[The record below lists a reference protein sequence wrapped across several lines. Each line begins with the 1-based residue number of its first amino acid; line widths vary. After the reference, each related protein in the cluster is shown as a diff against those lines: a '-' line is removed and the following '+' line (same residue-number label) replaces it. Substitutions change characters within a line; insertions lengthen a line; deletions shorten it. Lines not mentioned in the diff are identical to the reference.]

1 MNTGKKELRSIL
13 EELAALK
20 LPHMATE
27 LEKQYRQPKF
37 HDTGRLE
44 LISTI
49 IHAEYTAT
57 MEARYAS
64 RLKKAKLKGSACT
77 LEQCKDSKE
86 RQYQPRD
93 IVETL
98 VSLDFIRSGMNL
110 CIFGASDSGK
120 TYLAKALGAEAC
132 REFRVAYYHCD
143 DLVGDL
149 AAMRKTDY
157 LKYKKKL
164 QALTNLDL
172 VILDD
177 FLLHP
182 ITEDDEVKGMY
193 DILERRNELTRSC
206 IICSQREPKAW
217 PSMLMEDEVSSN
229 SILKRVTK
237 HYNVMIERK
246 VADS

>member
-1 MNTGKKELRSIL
+1 MNTGNKELRSIL

-20 LPHMATE
+20 LPNMATE

-57 MEARYAS
+57 TEARYAS

-77 LEQCKDSKE
+77 LEQCKDSEE

-143 DLVGDL
+143 ELVGDL

-157 LKYKKKL
+157 PKYKKKL
-164 QALTNLDL
+164 QALTKLDL

-182 ITEDDEVKGMY
+182 ITDDDEVKGLY

-237 HYNVMIERK
+237 HYNVMIEKK

>member
-1 MNTGKKELRSIL
+1 MNTGNKELRSIL

-57 MEARYAS
+57 TEARYAS
-64 RLKKAKLKGSACT
+64 RLKKAKLKGNACT
-77 LEQCKDSKE
+77 LEQYKDSEE

-143 DLVGDL
+143 ELVGDL

-157 LKYKKKL
+157 PKYKKKL
-164 QALTNLDL
+164 QALTKLDL

-182 ITEDDEVKGMY
+182 ITEDDEVKGLY